1 MALAQDSLRRVKY
14 RQSMSAGWTNKVASW
29 QAPVTA
35 EHTATGG
42 RSAGE
47 EPATMPEAVEL
58 LRELLTAAA
67 FERPVVIGIDEL
79 DKIGSIE
86 DAQHFLNDIKA
97 IFGVPG
103 CYFLISVSEDAVAS
117 FERRGMPL
125 RDAFD
130 SAFDDILRVEL
141 FELDGTESLLAR
153 RTVGMPMP
161 FMAVSHILSGGLARD
176 TIRIARRLF
185 DPPEP
190 VSRPTMAELCHT
202 VVTSELAAKRD
213 GAVTAVREVA
223 AQTDVSEILSW
234 LGTAPV
240 EPDLSA
246 LEAHLPLPTQPSGD
260 SDPQASL
267 AAGRLLQE
275 FAAYWYFAATIVE
288 FFSAGPSKDELRT
301 GENASDAR
309 GFEQLARAR
318 QAFTIEATLDGNGS
332 RRSARH
338 GSSRHSIARP
348 ARLRSTAPSCARP
361 LSRGLRRSGPA
372 RLRPSGGRPR
382 EREKSDR
389 ARYAPVRGVA
399 S

>member
-1 MALAQDSLRRVKY
+1 
-14 RQSMSAGWTNKVASW
+14 
-29 QAPVTA
+29 
-35 EHTATGG
+35 
-42 RSAGE
+42 
-47 EPATMPEAVEL
+47 MPEAVEL

-318 QAFTIEATLDGNGS
+318 QAFTIEATLAWERVSAFRTAWQLPALDRPTCSPTVDSAILRQAAQPRAATLRG
-332 RRSARH
+332 RRGFARQ
-338 GSSRHSIARP
+338 GVVLESVRSQIARG
-348 ARLRSTAPSCARP
+348 T
-361 LSRGLRRSGPA
+361 RRCGVS
-372 RLRPSGGRPR
+372 
-382 EREKSDR
+382 R
-389 ARYAPVRGVA
+389 ARAVHAERADILVMSKA
-399 S
+399 SSEPKHS